1 MSQANL
7 LTRWLCVALLGY
19 SGVCAGAP
27 ETQDDSIGDYLRT
40 NQMDQLLEVHLEDQL
55 GRAESETERAQ
66 IAAALS
72 DMYLRQL
79 RSVKRD
85 DPYRDVVVIRARE
98 LVDRIQTTPL
108 FELKLELLVDA
119 FVTHENA
126 IELHQLRL
134 LDAESRAEVL
144 EAFRSTLLGLE
155 QMLAQ
160 VVPELNQ
167 LSRRRSSARTSE
179 SQREIESELEL
190 YRRLSS
196 FGHYYLGWS
205 EYGIAVLEDRHVG
218 DDAFKAFGWLL
229 GNEGVMPQSKD
240 LHLAAVEY
248 EHVARSAIGV
258 AMCYAQSDAYQFATA
273 WLGVLLN
280 QDEISEEVRDAA
292 MLRQLRVHVM
302 SNAWYDALMRAIE
315 IRSDQQ
321 DAPLSVADARFV
333 IVKTLESPR
342 SAGDTDA
349 EKLVQS
355 CIMDLVKQREIGHI
369 VELYQR
375 FEHLPLLGNGFIP
388 NYAKALAELE
398 RIESSSS
405 QPNYMAIADLLVRS
419 LQAQDVN
426 AYPEH
431 RDDCR
436 LKLAYTYIRAD
447 KPRQAIEVCERV
459 LSTSLDPK
467 AIEEARWLQIA
478 ALDRQMALDPKVPAD
493 LLEQSVSSFIAAY
506 PASERTRT
514 LVLRYATRGMVDEQ
528 TALDTLGA
536 IPEGDPN
543 LLAARRLQ
551 IQLRFK
557 MLRRSGFTDP
567 QMLRQAREQ
576 IEWIVRQEQDTD
588 ASSAQERVSTLQ
600 IGIDLALR
608 DVPPDPRTARR
619 YIEQAR
625 QIVANDHQ
633 LGTVEAELVTQL
645 MRAALI
651 ESRIEEALSLL
662 DELRTLSPERARDGQ
677 VIILNAVVTQWE
689 RQQDEDSARDLIE
702 IAVPVLGRM
711 TPKAP
716 EPIGLQ
722 QSALIEVV
730 AGSALFLH
738 AQNPDPAMR
747 DLAFRLS
754 NQVLERGQP
763 SERGLRQ
770 SAKLAEEVGDAETLL
785 ESWLRLL
792 AAYPPDT
799 DRWYEARYESLRVMN
814 RIDPTRAR
822 ETYNQ
827 FKVLNPSLGPPPWNT
842 RISALFDDQAGSGSD
857 GGSP

>member
-1 MSQANL
+1 MSLANL
-7 LTRWLCVALLGY
+7 RTSWLCVALFGC
-19 SGVCAGAP
+19 SAVCGDAP
-27 ETQDDSIGDYLRT
+27 EALDDSIGDYLRT

-55 GRAESETERAQ
+55 GRASSDSERDE

-79 RSVKRD
+79 RTVNRD
-85 DPYRDVVVIRARE
+85 DPYHDVVVIRARE

-108 FELKLELLVDA
+108 FELRLELLVDA

-134 LDAESRAEVL
+134 LDAGSRAEVL
-144 EAFRSTLLGLE
+144 AAFQTTRRGLE

-160 VVPELNQ
+160 VVPELDQ
-167 LSRRRSSARTSE
+167 LSRRRASARTSE
-179 SQREIESELEL
+179 SQREIENELEL

-229 GNEGVMPQSKD
+229 GNDGDMPQSKD
-240 LHLAAVEY
+240 LHLAATEY

-258 AMCYAQSDAYQFATA
+258 AMCYAQSEAYQFANT
-273 WLGVLLN
+273 WLGVLLE
-280 QDEISEEVRDAA
+280 QDEISYDVRSAA

-302 SNAWYDALMRAIE
+302 SNAWYDALMSAIE
-315 IRSDQQ
+315 IRSGQQ

-342 SAGDTDA
+342 SAGDSDA

-388 NYAKALAELE
+388 NYAKALAELDRVE
-398 RIESSSS
+398 NSSS

-426 AYPEH
+426 EYPAH

-436 LKLAYTYIRAD
+436 LKLAYTYIRAG
-447 KPRQAIEVCERV
+447 KPRLAIEECERV
-459 LSTSLDPK
+459 LSSSLDPQ

-478 ALDRQMALDPKVPAD
+478 ALDRQMALDPKVSSD
-493 LLEQSVSSFIAAY
+493 LLEESVRSFITTY

-514 LVLRYATRGMVDEQ
+514 LVLRYATKGMIDEQ
-528 TALDTLGA
+528 IALDTLGA
-536 IPEGDPN
+536 VPEDDPN

-551 IQLRFK
+551 VQLRFK
-557 MLRRSGFTDP
+557 MLRRTGFTDS
-567 QMLRQAREQ
+567 QMLRQTREQ
-576 IEWIVRQEQDTD
+576 IDWIVRREQDTG
-588 ASSAQERVSTLQ
+588 AGSAEERVSTLQ

-608 DVPPDPRTARR
+608 DSPPDPRAARR

-625 QIVANDHQ
+625 HIVAQGPQ
-633 LGTVEAELVTQL
+633 LGTVEAELITQL

-651 ESRIEEALSLL
+651 ESRIQEALALL

-677 VIILNAVVTQWE
+677 VIILNAVIAQWE
-689 RQQDEDSARDLIE
+689 KQKEKQTAQDLLE
-702 IAVPVLGRM
+702 IAVPVLGRI
-711 TPKAP
+711 TPRAP

-722 QSALIEVV
+722 QSTLIEVV
-730 AGSALFLH
+730 AGAALFLH
-738 AQNPDPAMR
+738 NQGPDPAMR

-754 NQVLERGQP
+754 SQVLERGQP

-770 SAKLAEEVGDAETLL
+770 CTELAEEVGDVEALL
-785 ESWLRLL
+785 EAWLRLL
-792 AAYPPDT
+792 AAYPPD
-799 DRWYEARYESLRVMN
+799 DARWYEARYESLRVMI
-814 RIDPTRAR
+814 RIDPARAQ

-827 FKVLNPSLGPPPWNT
+827 FKVLNPSLGPPPWNE
-842 RISALFDDQAGSGSD
+842 RISALFEEQSGSKSD